1 MDSKYQAKIKT
12 RIQQNWS
19 KIAFISG
26 DGENLQRI
34 LCKNKP
40 KLLPNSN
47 PGVYQLDWTC
57 NAKYIGE

>member
-47 PGVYQLDWTC
+47 PGVYQLD
-57 NAKYIGE
+57 

>member
-1 MDSKYQAKIKT
+1 MDYKYQAKIKT
-12 RIQQNWS
+12 RIRQNWS

-26 DGENLQRI
+26 DGEKLQRI

-47 PGVYQLDWTC
+47 PGVYQLD
-57 NAKYIGE
+57 